1 LKSVVGVA
9 RAVGLAVAIALCA
22 PVPVIAQGAGTRYVE
37 PANLHDLVA
46 AAAKEGV
53 LNLAVGASF
62 GGPEGARIIQERLD
76 KRYHINLVIH
86 YSPIVSGVPFVQQLF
101 QEVKAGQTASSDIAF
116 TMPSGAGVP
125 YVERIDWRK
134 YLPKLPEEAMVYDKH
149 AVTVL
154 STLHSFSYNTKLIP
168 PNQVPRSF
176 ADLLKPQWKGKIATS
191 SYQGTFLNY
200 IGLPEVFGHQGMLD
214 YVHKFAGQ
222 IGGLMVCGNTD
233 RVVSG
238 EFLIFGI
245 DCGDHEVRKRQRL
258 GQPIASI
265 YPREGTLLSGVN
277 PAIPKTAAHPN
288 AARLF
293 IVFLLTREG
302 QDVLWDVTAEDNAE
316 LPGSHMAAIIADAR
330 RHGVKIIQGV
340 ALDATHPELAQY
352 AREID
357 DILTAGR

>member
-1 LKSVVGVA
+1 MRAL
-9 RAVGLAVAIALCA
+9 RAVALAGAVAVFAAA
-22 PVPVIAQGAGTRYVE
+22 PVAGQGAPRGYVE

-46 AAAKEGV
+46 AAAKEGS

-62 GGPEGARIIQERLD
+62 GGADGARIIQEHIER
-76 KRYHINLVIH
+76 RYHIAFAIH
-86 YSPIVSGVPFVQQLF
+86 YSPIVSGVPFVQQLV

-116 TMPSGAGVP
+116 TVTSAAEAPAFA
-125 YVERIDWRK
+125 RIDWRK
-134 YLPKLPEEAMVYDKH
+134 YVPNVPEAAMIYDKH
-149 AVTVL
+149 AVEVL
-154 STLHSFSYNTKLIP
+154 STLHSFAYNTKLVP

-191 SYQGTFLNY
+191 SYQGTFLSY
-200 IGLPEVFGHQGMLD
+200 IGLPQVFGHQGMLD
-214 YVHKFAGQ
+214 YVHKFGGQ
-222 IGGLMVCGNTD
+222 VAGLMVCGNTD

-245 DCGDHEVRKRQRL
+245 DCGDHEVRKRQRA

-277 PAIPKTAAHPN
+277 PAVPLTSAHPN

-293 IVFLLTREG
+293 IAFLLTREG
-302 QDVLWDVTAEDNAE
+302 QDVLWDVTAEDSN
-316 LPGSHMAAIIADAR
+316 LIPGSHMAKIIADAQH
-330 RHGVKIIQGV
+330 HGVKIIQG
-340 ALDATHPELAQY
+340 LGIDATHPELGTY

-357 DILTAGR
+357 EILSQGK